1 MAELKGGVF
10 MEPILYIGTYT
21 AGESKGIYSAR
32 LREDG
37 TLGPVRLEA
46 EADNPSYLAVG
57 PDGRS
62 LYVVLETDMLKG
74 QPGGGVA
81 SYAAGPDGRLTQ
93 TGEQSSLGAFP
104 CYLSVDPDGKFLFV
118 ANYGGADFLPN
129 GASDA
134 TLVSFPIEN
143 GAVGAPLQKTS
154 HAGHGAHP
162 ERQRCPHAHFLDF
175 APEGWLC
182 AVDLGIDLIFSYTV
196 APSGALYEIWQT
208 RGFPGCGPRHMA
220 FLPEQN
226 AAYVVNELTSDIT
239 LMNVRMQGGY
249 SPEDYYATVPA
260 DFKGENLPAAI
271 KISPD
276 RRLLVVSNRGHDS
289 IAAYRI
295 GQYGVLSEPVF
306 TPCGGKG
313 PRDLTFS
320 PDGRFLYA
328 ANEKSDGITAF
339 AVQNGALSPLG
350 EVAHVGS
357 PVCLKSLPA

>member
-1 MAELKGGVF
+1 

-21 AGESKGIYSAR
+21 TGESKGIYSAR

-46 EADNPSYLAVG
+46 EADNPSYLAPG
-57 PDGRS
+57 ADGRS
-62 LYVVLETDMLKG
+62 LYAVLETDTFAG
-74 QPGGGVA
+74 QPGGGVV
-81 SYAAGPDGRLTQ
+81 SYAVEADGRLTR
-93 TGEQSSLGAFP
+93 TGAQSTLGAFP
-104 CYLSVDPDGKFLFV
+104 CYISVDPAGEFLFV
-118 ANYGGADFLPN
+118 ANYGSADFLPT

-175 APEGWLC
+175 TPDGRLC

-208 RGFPGCGPRHMA
+208 RCFPGCGPRHMA
-220 FLPEQN
+220 FLPQAQ

-239 LMNVRMQGGY
+239 LLRVRPQGGY
-249 SPEDYYATVPA
+249 MPEDYYATLPA
-260 DFKGENLPAAI
+260 GFKGENLPAAI

-276 RRLLVVSNRGHDS
+276 GRLLVVSNRGHDS
-289 IAAYRI
+289 IAVYRI
-295 GQYGVLSEPVF
+295 KEFGELDEPNFV
-306 TPCGGKG
+306 PCGGKG
-313 PRDLTFS
+313 PRDLVFS

-328 ANEKSDGITAF
+328 ANEKSDSITAF
-339 AVQNGALSPLG
+339 AVQNGALLPLG

-357 PVCLKSLPA
+357 PVCLKSLPV